1 MDPAIDGVL
10 WLLTIT
16 LVVVSGI
23 AIVILLAIRRFTV
36 GMLFV
41 VTSLAALL
49 LGLVVVL
56 ARGT

>member
-16 LVVVSGI
+16 LVAGSGI
-23 AIVILLAIRRFTV
+23 AIVILLALRRFSV

-41 VTSLAALL
+41 VTSLVALL